1 MEINAPTKLIIKK
14 EPELFRQ
21 ILPLKGACIVE
32 LGCGSAALTRYIA
45 NECEP
50 ASILAC
56 EVDLVQHTKNSART
70 NLPNVTFVVAG
81 AESIP
86 ASDSNAD
93 IVLMFKS
100 LHHVPKDRLA
110 DAMSEIYRVLR
121 PGGLA
126 YISEPIY
133 AGDFNE
139 ILRLFHSEKTMRENA
154 FEAVCN
160 AVEEGVFEL
169 VGQHFFHMPRVF
181 NSFEEFEQRMV
192 NVTHTDHR
200 LTPELLAAIEARY
213 ADFAIDGRVCLTA
226 PMRVDL
232 LRRPIA

>member
-1 MEINAPTKLIIKK
+1 MEINAPVKLIIKK

-86 ASDSNAD
+86 ASDSSAD

-100 LHHVPKDRLA
+100 LHHVPKNCLA
-110 DAMSEIYRVLR
+110 DAMSEICRVLR

-126 YISEPIY
+126 YISEPVY

-139 ILRLFHSEKTMRENA
+139 ILRLFHNEKTMRENA
-154 FEAVCN
+154 FEAVFS
-160 AVEEGVFEL
+160 AVYEGIFEL
-169 VGQHFFHMPRVF
+169 VSQHFFHMPRAF
-181 NSFEEFEQRMV
+181 NSFDEFEQRMI

-200 LTPELLAAIEARY
+200 LTPELLAAVEARY
-213 ADFAIDGRVCLTA
+213 DDFAIDGRVCLTA

-232 LRRPIA
+232 LRRPIV

>member
-139 ILRLFHSEKTMRENA
+139 ILRLFHSEKTIRENA
-154 FEAVCN
+154 FKAVCN

-169 VGQHFFHMPRVF
+169 VGQHFFHMPRIF
-181 NSFEEFEQRMV
+181 NSFDEFEQRMI
-192 NVTHTDHR
+192 NVTHTNHQ
-200 LTPELLAAIEARY
+200 LAPELLAAVEAKY
-213 ADFAIDGRVCLTA
+213 NDFAEDGRVCLTA

-232 LRRPIA
+232 LRRPVA